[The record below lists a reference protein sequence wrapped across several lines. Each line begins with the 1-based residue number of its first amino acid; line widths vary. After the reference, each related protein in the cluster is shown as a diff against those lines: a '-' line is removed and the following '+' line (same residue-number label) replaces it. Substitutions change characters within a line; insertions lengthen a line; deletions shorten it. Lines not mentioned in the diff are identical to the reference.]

1 MEISQLLF
9 HKPVV
14 EPIESL
20 SQTVQTEAGAGD
32 QAHTAE
38 QLRSVARQFETV
50 FLHEIVK
57 QMKETV
63 DYASLDEE
71 DGTGEQVQSMYW
83 SFMADTM
90 GQQGGVGYWKEIYE
104 KIAGDQGIDTRQ
116 FPAEEN
122 SLDERA

>member
-14 EPIESL
+14 EPVEGL
-20 SQTVQTEAGAGD
+20 AQTDTGAGD
-32 QAHTAE
+32 QARTAE

-63 DYASLDEE
+63 DYTSLDEE
-71 DGTGEQVQSMYW
+71 DGTGEQIQSMYW
-83 SFMADTM
+83 SFMTDTM

-104 KIAGDQGIDTRQ
+104 KIAGDQGIDTRR
-116 FPAEEN
+116 FPADVN
-122 SLDERA
+122 MLDERA